1 MRALGDIL
9 VILGLTVAAFAV
21 RSGDRID
28 NAGARPP
35 DEAGASRVIEA
46 STAVPAAPA
55 SQTVYVP
62 TRRAAAVPTAMAGQE
77 VPGTPNLDLVRQLQH
92 ELTRVGCYA
101 GEINGIWTPS
111 TRRAMEALIGQANAK
126 LPTARPEPVH
136 LALVQGQD
144 ARICDQCPVAEEK
157 QFGGKCA
164 KSATRQVLAASVA
177 PPISLG
183 PTGADLRKPL
193 SEQKPR
199 HARRGPTE
207 GRMGLGVSGQPP
219 QEAQVGAKRGIAG
232 LGPRSRH
239 RASHHGHRTLVAQRS
254 QRFLRPMRAMRYAY
268 RRPGGLFALLF
279 GW

>member
-1 MRALGDIL
+1 MRALGDLL

-21 RSGDRID
+21 RPGDRLD
-28 NAGARPP
+28 DAGARPP

-46 STAVPAAPA
+46 STAVAAAPA
-55 SQTVYVP
+55 SQTIYVP

-111 TRRAMEALIGQANAK
+111 TRRAMEALIGQVNAK

-144 ARICDQCPVAEEK
+144 ARICDQCPAAEEK
-157 QFGGKCA
+157 HFGGKCA
-164 KSATRQVLAASVA
+164 NSTTREVLADSV
-177 PPISLG
+177 PP
-183 PTGADLRKPL
+183 PMGADLRKPL

-199 HARRGPTE
+199 RARRGPTE
-207 GRMGLGVSGQPP
+207 GRMGLGLKGQPP
-219 QEAQVGAKRGIAG
+219 QIGQVGAKRSVAD

-239 RASHHGHRTLVAQRS
+239 RASHHGHRTLVGQRS
-254 QRFLRPMRAMRYAY
+254 QRYLRPVRPTRYAY

>member
-101 GEINGIWTPS
+101 GEINGIWTPP

-144 ARICDQCPVAEEK
+144 ARICDRCPAAEEN
-157 QFGGKCA
+157 QLGGRCA
-164 KSATRQVLAASVA
+164 NSATREVLASSIA
-177 PPISLG
+177 PSMSPG
-183 PTGADLRKPL
+183 TMAADLRKPG

-199 HARRGPTE
+199 PARRVPTE

-219 QEAQVGAKRGIAG
+219 EIAQIGAKRSVAD
-232 LGPRSRH
+232 LGPSGRH
-239 RASHHGHRTLVAQRS
+239 RASDHR
-254 QRFLRPMRAMRYAY
+254 
-268 RRPGGLFALLF
+268 
-279 GW
+279 